1 MGRRKA
7 ISLDTKKQVLHE
19 AGYQC
24 SNPVCRTILTLDIHH
39 LDYVS
44 DGGENTADN
53 LLALCPNCHSL
64 HHKKKI
70 PIESLRTWKMFQM
83 SLNEAF
89 DRRSIN
95 LLITI
100 AIQKR
105 IDMSG
110 EGIIECSSL
119 IASGLVSSK
128 VFLHAQGPTGNR
140 AGIPVKS
147 IYEVKLTEKG
157 RLFYDAWKKGDQKE
171 AINIPIVEA

>member
-1 MGRRKA
+1 MAKRKA
-7 ISLDTKKQVLHE
+7 VPLDIKKQVLHE

-39 LDYVS
+39 IDYVS

-64 HHKKKI
+64 HHKKQI

-100 AIQKR
+100 ARQKC

-110 EGIIECSSL
+110 EGVIECSSL
-119 IASGLVSSK
+119 IASGLASSK
-128 VFLHAQGPTGNR
+128 IFLHAQGPRGNR
-140 AGIPVKS
+140 AGMPVKS
-147 IYEVKLTEKG
+147 IYKVELTEKG
-157 RLFYDAWKKGDQKE
+157 RLFYDAWMKGDQKE
-171 AINIPIVEA
+171 AINMEIVRS